1 MQKPW
6 NIPDLPVFSLA
17 TYADGMVNMNI
28 CTYVTK
34 VSMSPGIYVIAV
46 YEDTKTLENISTSD
60 IAVLQLLHE
69 EQHGLVRLLGKKS
82 GKVVNKEANLSSK
95 NHLEIWEGQKV
106 LKNVSARI
114 LLQKTWSQTTGDHTL
129 FAFKILKSKSYA
141 KEYLTTRLL
150 STLKIISI

>member
-6 NIPDLPVFSLA
+6 NIPDLPVYSLA

-34 VSMSPGIYVIAV
+34 VSMSPGMYVIAV
-46 YEDTKTLENISTSD
+46 YEGTKTLENISTSD

-82 GKVVNKEANLSSK
+82 IPAPNTQQQEEQN
-95 NHLEIWEGQKV
+95 
-106 LKNVSARI
+106 
-114 LLQKTWSQTTGDHTL
+114 
-129 FAFKILKSKSYA
+129 
-141 KEYLTTRLL
+141 
-150 STLKIISI
+150 